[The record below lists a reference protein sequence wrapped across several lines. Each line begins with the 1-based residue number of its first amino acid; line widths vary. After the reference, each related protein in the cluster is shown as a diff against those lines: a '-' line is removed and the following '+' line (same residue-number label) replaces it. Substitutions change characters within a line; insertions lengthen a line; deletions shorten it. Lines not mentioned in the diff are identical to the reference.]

1 MGIISALISMFG
13 WGTADFLAAKATRKA
28 GDILALFSMQIVGFL
43 IALIYFFSRINTFD
57 LSRLPKYLLLLA
69 IIGFLQII
77 AYLAY
82 YIGLK
87 KGTVSLVAPVGASWG
102 IVTAILSIIFL
113 NEVLLGNQILAV
125 ILIAIGIILVSID
138 FGTFKS
144 TKKVNLLI
152 GIKEGIIAMLGWGVS
167 MFLLVFTTDALG
179 WFVPV
184 LFFKIF
190 GIGLLFL
197 YMLKKRSFQKIS
209 ITKPVI
215 LLLVPIGIL
224 DIVAFFTYS
233 LGINSL
239 NASMVAPVA
248 ASFPVVTIILARI
261 FLKERLS
268 IIQTIG
274 VVGIIAGLVI
284 ISL

>member
-1 MGIISALISMFG
+1 
-13 WGTADFLAAKATRKA
+13 
-28 GDILALFSMQIVGFL
+28 LALFSMQIVGFL